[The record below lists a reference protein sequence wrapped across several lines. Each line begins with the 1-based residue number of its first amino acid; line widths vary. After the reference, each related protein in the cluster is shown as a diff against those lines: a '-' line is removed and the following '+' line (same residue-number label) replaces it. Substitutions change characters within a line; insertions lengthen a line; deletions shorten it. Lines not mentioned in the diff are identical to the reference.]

1 MKIRKVAALFLI
13 SYEKTDL
20 KTYVVVVQYAQRAV
34 PGQEEAFNETY
45 YKNGTQTDR

>member
-1 MKIRKVAALFLI
+1 MIIRKAAALILFF
-13 SYEKTDL
+13 YEKTDL
-20 KTYVVVVQYAQRAV
+20 NSYVVVVQYAQRAV